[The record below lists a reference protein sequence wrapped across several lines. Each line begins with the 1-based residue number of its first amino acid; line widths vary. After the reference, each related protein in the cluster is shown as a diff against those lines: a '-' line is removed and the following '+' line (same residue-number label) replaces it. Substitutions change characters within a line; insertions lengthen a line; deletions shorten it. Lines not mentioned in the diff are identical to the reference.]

1 MQTNTCYL
9 HHSECRITL
18 IYEDTTSRT
27 FPTLWHQHR
36 LAKVACAWSWRL
48 CRINPIVHPFGTNT
62 LAIPEYTPYRC
73 RMLSECAATRQHY
86 PLQNTLFCSIPP
98 SWLLNVYWMRRYR
111 QHYSVHKHR
120 YLWYTP
126 SSLRLLTKSAT
137 SSSPTQYE
145 NTLFCS
151 THHLAWGCL
160 LNTPLRAALSSKK
173 TCNSVFDVKVWL
185 THYML
190 THCGRVTQ
198 ICVFNTVKLG
208 TSASSP

>member
-1 MQTNTCYL
+1 MRRYEAAL
-9 HHSECRITL
+9 SITKHAL
-18 IYEDTTSRT
+18 
-27 FPTLWHQHR
+27 LQH
-36 LAKVACAWSWRL
+36 
-48 CRINPIVHPFGTNT
+48 T
-62 LAIPEYTPYRC
+62 
-73 RMLSECAATRQHY
+73 
-86 PLQNTLFCSIPP
+86 P

-126 SSLRLLTKSAT
+126 SSLRLLTECAT
-137 SSSPTQYE
+137 SGIPTQYK

-151 THHLAWGCL
+151 IHHLAWDCL

-190 THCGRVTQ
+190 TPLYSYCYNPT
-198 ICVFNTVKLG
+198 CFNPQEATLRKYWYNVWAGQQTTRPDVNFRLKRNVIQMMLRSSCNSVAYTILLG
-208 TSASSP
+208 AAYWIRR